1 MEKNRVKYFNILKD
15 FTNDLLTTFPE
26 YNDLIHKNIHY
37 ICKEWSGEYDTITKG
52 MDELYE
58 FSLERIPVCFFDIL
72 YKNEELYDEKTEKDT
87 EFIKGIDF
95 KLLWNENISERTKEI
110 IWKYLQLFVFAL
122 VGDIENNDVFGET
135 SKLFEAIN
143 EDTFKEKLESTIN
156 EFDSFFSDIGNEKG
170 EDKKGDNDEYMKDM
184 HEKMKGMFNEENIP
198 NANDIHDHIQ
208 SMMNGNI
215 GNLAKEIAEDTF
227 QDLNISMDDLEGKGG
242 DPNMLFKTLFKNPS
256 KLLGLTKSIGSKL
269 DEKMKSGEINQDD
282 LMKEATD
289 MMSKMKSMPG
299 MENMNDLFKN
309 FAGSMGGGMKGK
321 MNMKASQNNFEK
333 YMKKNEMRDRMKEK
347 LNQRRQVMNIQNSV
361 PKDMIGVLNN
371 TNDNN
376 TNDRNNMNDKN
387 NTDGNVKK
395 KKKKKKNNK

>member
-37 ICKEWSGEYDTITKG
+37 ICKEWNGEYDTITKG
-52 MDELYE
+52 MDEIYE

-72 YKNEELYDEKTEKDT
+72 YKNDELYEEKSEKDT

-122 VGDIENNDVFGET
+122 VGDIENNNVFGDT

-156 EFDSFFSDIGNEKG
+156 EFDTFFSNIGNEKG
-170 EDKKGDNDEYMKDM
+170 DNEKGDNEKGDNDEYMKDM

-198 NANDIHDHIQ
+198 KANDIHEHIQ
-208 SMMNGNI
+208 SMMNGKI
-215 GNLAKEIAEDTF
+215 GGLAKEIAEDTF
-227 QDLNISMDDLEGKGG
+227 HDLNISMEDLEGKSG
-242 DPNMLFKTLFKNPS
+242 DPNVLFKTLFKNPS
-256 KLLGLTKSIGSKL
+256 KILGLTKSIGSKL
-269 DEKMKSGEINQDD
+269 DAKMKSGEINQDD

-347 LNQRRQVMNIQNSV
+347 LNQRRQIMNIQNSI
-361 PKDMIGVLNN
+361 PKDMIGIA
-371 TNDNN
+371 ND
-376 TNDRNNMNDKN
+376 MNDKI

>member
-37 ICKEWSGEYDTITKG
+37 ICKEWNGEYDTITKG

-72 YKNEELYDEKTEKDT
+72 YKNEELYEEKTEKDT

-156 EFDSFFSDIGNEKG
+156 EFDSFFSNIGDDKSGNEKDG
-170 EDKKGDNDEYMKDM
+170 SEKDGNDEYMKDM

-198 NANDIHDHIQ
+198 KAGDIHDHIQ

-227 QDLNISMDDLEGKGG
+227 QDLNISMDDLEGKNGG
-242 DPNMLFKTLFKNPS
+242 DPNVLFKTLFKNPS

-269 DEKMKSGEINQDD
+269 DEKMKSGEINQDE

-361 PKDMIGVLNN
+361 PKDMIGIV
-371 TNDNN
+371 
-376 TNDRNNMNDKN
+376 NDRNNTNDKN

>member
-37 ICKEWSGEYDTITKG
+37 ICKEWNGEYDTITKG

-72 YKNEELYDEKTEKDT
+72 YKNEELYEEKTEKDT

-156 EFDSFFSDIGNEKG
+156 EFDSFFSNIGDEKG
-170 EDKKGDNDEYMKDM
+170 GDEKGGDDEYMKDM

-198 NANDIHDHIQ
+198 KAGDIHDHIQ

-227 QDLNISMDDLEGKGG
+227 QDLNISMDDLEGKNGG
-242 DPNMLFKTLFKNPS
+242 DPNVLFKTLFKNPS

-269 DEKMKSGEINQDD
+269 DEKMKSGEINQDE

-361 PKDMIGVLNN
+361 PKDMIGIV
-371 TNDNN
+371 NDRNN
-376 TNDRNNMNDKN
+376 TNDRNDKN

>member
-37 ICKEWSGEYDTITKG
+37 ICKEWNGEYDTITKG
-52 MDELYE
+52 MDEIYE

-72 YKNEELYDEKTEKDT
+72 YKNDELYEEKSEKDT

-122 VGDIENNDVFGET
+122 VGDIENNNVFGDT

-156 EFDSFFSDIGNEKG
+156 EFDTFFSNIGNEKG
-170 EDKKGDNDEYMKDM
+170 DNEKGDNDEYMKDM

-198 NANDIHDHIQ
+198 KANDIHEHIQ
-208 SMMNGNI
+208 SMMNGKI
-215 GNLAKEIAEDTF
+215 GGLAKEIAEDTF
-227 QDLNISMDDLEGKGG
+227 HDLNISMEDLEGKSG
-242 DPNMLFKTLFKNPS
+242 DPNVLFKTLFKNPS
-256 KLLGLTKSIGSKL
+256 KILGLTKSIGSKL
-269 DEKMKSGEINQDD
+269 DAKMKSGEINQDD

-347 LNQRRQVMNIQNSV
+347 LNQRRQIMNIQNSI
-361 PKDMIGVLNN
+361 PKDMIGIA
-371 TNDNN
+371 ND
-376 TNDRNNMNDKN
+376 MNDKI

>member
-1 MEKNRVKYFNILKD
+1 
-15 FTNDLLTTFPE
+15 
-26 YNDLIHKNIHY
+26 
-37 ICKEWSGEYDTITKG
+37 
-52 MDELYE
+52 
-58 FSLERIPVCFFDIL
+58 
-72 YKNEELYDEKTEKDT
+72 
-87 EFIKGIDF
+87 
-95 KLLWNENISERTKEI
+95 
-110 IWKYLQLFVFAL
+110 
-122 VGDIENNDVFGET
+122 
-135 SKLFEAIN
+135 
-143 EDTFKEKLESTIN
+143 
-156 EFDSFFSDIGNEKG
+156 
-170 EDKKGDNDEYMKDM
+170 MKDM
-184 HEKMKGMFNEENIP
+184 HEKMKGMFNEDNIP
-198 NANDIHDHIQ
+198 KANDIHDHIQ

-242 DPNMLFKTLFKNPS
+242 DPNILFKTLFKNPS

-347 LNQRRQVMNIQNSV
+347 LNQRRQVMNIQNSA
-361 PKDMIGVLNN
+361 PKDMIGIVNN
-371 TNDNN
+371 TNN
-376 TNDRNNMNDKN
+376 TNDKN

-395 KKKKKKNNK
+395 KKKKKKIISEYKIIEYNK